1 MINPLRVSRVVA
13 IQETL
18 PPCWIRRGPT
28 EPDATEQVGPALFRV
43 GPNHSFR
50 QALVSAIA
58 NANEVVLLA
67 SFLLSDDLIADAM
80 LAAAKRGVRVYVLT
94 ASEAR
99 LEKVVREDDGFE
111 ARMIKEHKQLLDRL
125 AGHVLLRSAEH
136 FHAKLLVTDPAT
148 NPDGWISTANFN
160 KALQESVELGVRLA
174 PDDASD
180 LASWFAWAFWKEAE
194 RELAGK
200 GRLARVTEPPAEP
213 ARPASS
219 GLVVTASEETGV
231 RDAVLELVAS
241 ARTRL
246 VVASYGLDEDHDAVR
261 AIAARAESGVAVTV
275 LTRPRP
281 AVLPAVLH
289 LAAAGATIVAHDKLH
304 AKAIV
309 ADDRGLVMTANLQS
323 HGLDHGFEVG
333 VRLSAGA
340 AEALDAT
347 LTEWVAAFP
356 WRFDAALDRSQHVGE
371 VCLAEEGLRTG
382 IRTVADERVVQ
393 LDDVVAASAT
403 ALEAADEPVL
413 RPVQEEGPYYQ
424 RVRYE
429 WQVVPPRLPNKAKQV
444 FREVTRLDASPDG
457 VENEVRTMEP
467 YDPPVYSRGG
477 KMHVL
482 LRSEDELD
490 AARTLA
496 DELGAAVVVP

>member
-1 MINPLRVSRVVA
+1 MITPLRVSRVVD
-13 IQETL
+13 INDPL

-50 QALVSAIA
+50 QALASSIA

-67 SFLLSDDLIADAM
+67 SFLLSDNLIANAM
-80 LAAAKRGVRVYVLT
+80 LDAAKRGVRVYVLT

-99 LEKVVREDDGFE
+99 LETVVREDDGFE

-194 RELAGK
+194 RELASK

-213 ARPASS
+213 ARPAST
-219 GLVVTASEETGV
+219 GVVVTASEETGV

-241 ARTRL
+241 AEKRL
-246 VVASYGLDEDHDAVR
+246 VVASYGLDEDHEAVR
-261 AIAARAESGVAVTV
+261 AIAERAASGVAVTV
-275 LTRPRP
+275 MTRPRP
-281 AVLPAVLH
+281 AVLPAVLR
-289 LAAAGATIVAHDKLH
+289 LAAAGATVLAHDKLH
-304 AKAIV
+304 AKAII
-309 ADDRGLVMTANLQS
+309 ADDRGLVMTANLQA

-340 AEALDAT
+340 ARALDST
-347 LTEWVAAFP
+347 LMDWAGTFP
-356 WRFDAALDRSQHVGE
+356 WRFDASLDRGQHVGE

-382 IRTVADERVVQ
+382 VRSVAAERVV
-393 LDDVVAASAT
+393 DVGEVVAASAT
-403 ALEAADEPVL
+403 DLGAADEPKLQPVL
-413 RPVQEEGPYYQ
+413 EDKVYYQ

-429 WQVVPPRLPNKAKQV
+429 WEVVPPRLPNKAKQM

-457 VENEVRTMEP
+457 VEKEVRSMEP
-467 YDPPVYSRGG
+467 YSPPVYSRGG
-477 KMHVL
+477 EMLVL
-482 LRSEDELD
+482 VRTEDELD
-490 AARTLA
+490 AARQLA
-496 DELGAAVVVP
+496 DELDAVVVVP